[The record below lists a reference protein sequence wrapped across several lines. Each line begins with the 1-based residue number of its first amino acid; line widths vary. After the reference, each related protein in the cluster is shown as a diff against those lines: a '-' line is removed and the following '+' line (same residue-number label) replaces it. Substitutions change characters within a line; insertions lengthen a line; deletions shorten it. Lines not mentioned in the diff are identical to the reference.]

1 MILPWNAVLL
11 VCYFILFAIVH
22 SLLAD
27 SRTKSI
33 VRRFSPGAGR
43 WYRLAFV
50 LLAVVMVLP
59 FLYLLLQADEILYAV
74 PWPWRWLMIAIQL
87 AGAIGLLEATRQT
100 GVYGFLGLDQ
110 LSSKDTADLVTEGFY
125 CHVRNPQF
133 LFAMIFLWL
142 FPTMTASLLTFNLL
156 ATLYFYLG
164 ARHEEITLQE
174 QFKEKYR
181 SYREAVPMFLPKLR
195 CG

>member
-1 MILPWNAVLL
+1 MSWSAILLAS
-11 VCYFILFAIVH
+11 YFILFASVH

-27 SRTKSI
+27 SRTKSMI
-33 VRRFSPGAGR
+33 QRLFPRSAR
-43 WYRLAFV
+43 SYRLAFV
-50 LLAVVMVLP
+50 LLAGVMVLP
-59 FLYLLLQADEILYAV
+59 FLSLLRQPDEILYSV
-74 PWPWRWLMIAIQL
+74 PQPWSWLMTAGQL
-87 AGAIGLLEATRQT
+87 LAAVGLLEATRET

-110 LSSKDTADLVTEGFY
+110 LPSRQSGDLVTDGFY

-133 LFAMIFLWL
+133 LFAIIFLWL

-164 ARHEEITLQE
+164 ARHEEISLAG

-181 SYREAVPMFLPKLR
+181 AYRETVPMFLPRLR
-195 CG
+195 CH